1 MTRWLTDDEQRHWRA
16 WLAAS
21 LLLNDRLSRDL
32 QEQHGLTIADYEI
45 LVHLSEAPDRR
56 LRMSELAE
64 AALSS
69 RSRLS
74 HQIDR
79 MARAGLVDRESCA
92 DDRRGAFAVLTQ
104 HGWDVLVAAAPDH
117 VESVRRHPIAPGAV
131 RQGLQADVLTIN
143 ETAQFAR
150 GVQFRRIGDIDGQT
164 ALGRRR
170 GRRIPFPAGI
180 EDQGDH
186 HGRDDRQAGTDGD
199 ENSIV
204 LGHERLAGMRPPIT
218 LPGAP
223 ASTFFVA
230 RRPSL

>member
-1 MTRWLTDDEQRHWRA
+1 M
-16 WLAAS
+16 
-21 LLLNDRLSRDL
+21 
-32 QEQHGLTIADYEI
+32 
-45 LVHLSEAPDRR
+45 
-56 LRMSELAE
+56 
-64 AALSS
+64 
-69 RSRLS
+69 
-74 HQIDR
+74 
-79 MARAGLVDRESCA
+79 LVDS
-92 DDRRGAFAVLTQ
+92 DRQSDPVWRRQAEP
-104 HGWDVLVAAAPDH
+104 VAAWTDGSTGSWSVTGGCSASVSSIGGATGGGAKAAVGSGLIDAD

-131 RQGLQADVLTIN
+131 RQGRQADVLTIN

-170 GRRIPFPAGI
+170 GSRIPFPARI

-230 RRPSL
+230 RRPNL